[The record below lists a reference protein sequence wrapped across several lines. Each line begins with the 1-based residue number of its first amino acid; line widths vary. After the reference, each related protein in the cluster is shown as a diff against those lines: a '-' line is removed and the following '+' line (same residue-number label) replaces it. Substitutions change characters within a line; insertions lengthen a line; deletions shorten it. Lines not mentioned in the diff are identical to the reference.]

1 MTGARVRGAVCGLA
15 CSLGCVLAVL
25 LSPTLGLGLAKSG
38 LLGAQ

>member
-1 MTGARVRGAVCGLA
+1 MTGARVKGAVCGLA

-25 LSPTLGLGLAKSG
+25 VSPTLGQGLAESG